1 MRGLAAGAVSIV
13 IQILRLR
20 VPMDERIGGCNGFHR
35 DSNTALRR
43 APMDERIGS
52 WSGFHRD
59 SNTVCVKRLHVDER
73 IGSWSGFHRDSNT
86 ALRKAQINERIG
98 KLEQCTSWFKY
109 CAQKG
114 TS

>member
-1 MRGLAAGAVSIV
+1 
-13 IQILRLR
+13 
-20 VPMDERIGGCNGFHR
+20 MDERIGGCNGFHR
-35 DSNTALRR
+35 DSTTARVKR
-43 APMDERIGS
+43 APM
-52 WSGFHRD
+52 
-59 SNTVCVKRLHVDER
+59 DER

-98 KLEQCTSWFKY
+98 KLERCTSWFKY